1 MLETNDRTAALQVL
15 RDTLNGAGVKPAD
28 RVRAAQLLLEH
39 DAPGARQADALALS
53 DDELLRIAR
62 GVHPRER
69 GPAVPADDSVPSDAP
84 TENPESPYAVR
95 LPGGA
100 PKRTRDPRTVLGGP
114 KEDPQNGNGPGRSI
128 WGPIA
133 KKDPPVASQIEID
146 NTPPT
151 PEREPE
157 PWE

>member
-1 MLETNDRTAALQVL
+1 MDETTDRSAALKVL
-15 RDTLNGAGVKPAD
+15 RDTLTSGKPAD

-84 TENPESPYAVR
+84 TVHPEF
-95 LPGGA
+95 
-100 PKRTRDPRTVLGGP
+100 TRPRALGEPPMVLGGSLPNIALPRGP
-114 KEDPQNGNGPGRSI
+114 KEDPRNGIGPGRSI